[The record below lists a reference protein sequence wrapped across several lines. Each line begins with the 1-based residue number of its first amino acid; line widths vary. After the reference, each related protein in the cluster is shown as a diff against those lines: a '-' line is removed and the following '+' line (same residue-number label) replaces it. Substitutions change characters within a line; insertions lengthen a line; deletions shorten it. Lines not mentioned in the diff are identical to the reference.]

1 MRLFCDMEAQCASTG
16 KASKLFCTDQL
27 HGADSFLRDL

>member
-1 MRLFCDMEAQCASTG
+1 MFLFCDMETQCASTG
-16 KASKLFCTDQL
+16 KTSKLCCTDQL